1 MVAATTDLFMF
12 MMSIIN
18 DNYYIKKKY
27 NNGNDSASNYNEID
41 QVLVRMRTMKVA
53 PIALM
58 TALTIPTTS

>member
-1 MVAATTDLFMF
+1 MVAATTVLFI
-12 MMSIIN
+12 MSIIN
-18 DNYYIKKKY
+18 DNDYSKNKY

-58 TALTIPTTS
+58 TALTVTTTT

>member
-1 MVAATTDLFMF
+1 MVAATTVLFI
-12 MMSIIN
+12 MSIIN
-18 DNYYIKKKY
+18 DNDYIKNKY

-58 TALTIPTTS
+58 TALTVTTTT